1 MTFNSPPPPSPLP
14 PHVIKF
20 IISGF
25 SIIRMEAEG
34 LKWRVSHMCLEK
46 IKIIAIRSKEK
57 TDTLSVYQT
66 LASNKGPE
74 VLRLHF
80 LIFLNLFNLNGAL
93 LDVIHWMQTCLKKSK
108 QRNKGKSEWRFPLLL
123 YSFPPVKDNSVSNTF
138 FSLLYKSSF
147 EKKLIAKWVFIYL
160 ITIWLTF
167 SSKYKYT

>member
-1 MTFNSPPPPSPLP
+1 MTFNSPPLPLSP

-25 SIIRMEAEG
+25 SIIGMEAEG
-34 LKWRVSHMCLEK
+34 LKWWVSHMCLEK

-108 QRNKGKSEWRFPLLL
+108 QRNKGRSEWRFPLLL
-123 YSFPPVKDNSVSNTF
+123 YSFPPIKDNSVSNKYF
-138 FSLLYKSSF
+138 FSSL
-147 EKKLIAKWVFIYL
+147 
-160 ITIWLTF
+160 
-167 SSKYKYT
+167 

>member
-1 MTFNSPPPPSPLP
+1 MTFNSPSPFPSPS
-14 PHVIKF
+14 HVIKF

-25 SIIRMEAEG
+25 SIIGMEAEG

-108 QRNKGKSEWRFPLLL
+108 QRNKGRSEWRFPLLL
-123 YSFPPVKDNSVSNTF
+123 YSFPPVKDNSVSNKF

>member
-1 MTFNSPPPPSPLP
+1 MTRDAVWLLIRPPPSPLP

-25 SIIRMEAEG
+25 SIIGVEAEG
-34 LKWRVSHMCLEK
+34 LKWWVSHMCLEK
-46 IKIIAIRSKEK
+46 IKIIAIRSEEK

-93 LDVIHWMQTCLKKSK
+93 LDVIHWMQTCLKKCK
-108 QRNKGKSEWRFPLLL
+108 QRNKGRSEWRFPLLL
-123 YSFPPVKDNSVSNTF
+123 YSFPPIKDNSDSNTSF
-138 FSLLYKSSF
+138 FLFFIKAAL
-147 EKKLIAKWVFIYL
+147 KKYW
-160 ITIWLTF
+160 
-167 SSKYKYT
+167 

>member
-1 MTFNSPPPPSPLP
+1 
-14 PHVIKF
+14 
-20 IISGF
+20 
-25 SIIRMEAEG
+25 MEAEG

-108 QRNKGKSEWRFPLLL
+108 QRNKGRSEWRFPLLL
-123 YSFPPVKDNSVSNTF
+123 YSFPPVKDNSVSHKF
-138 FSLLYKSSF
+138 FFLLYKSSF

>member
-1 MTFNSPPPPSPLP
+1 
-14 PHVIKF
+14 
-20 IISGF
+20 
-25 SIIRMEAEG
+25 MEAEG

-80 LIFLNLFNLNGAL
+80 LIFLNLFNLNRAL

-108 QRNKGKSEWRFPLLL
+108 QRNKGRSEWRFPLLL
-123 YSFPPVKDNSVSNTF
+123 YSFPPVKDNSVSHKF
-138 FSLLYKSSF
+138 FFLLYKSSF

>member
-1 MTFNSPPPPSPLP
+1 MTFNSPPPSPLP

-25 SIIRMEAEG
+25 SIIGMEAEG

-66 LASNKGPE
+66 LAGNKGPE

-108 QRNKGKSEWRFPLLL
+108 QRNKGRSEWRFPLLL
-123 YSFPPVKDNSVSNTF
+123 YSFPPIEDNSVSNKFF
-138 FSLLYKSSF
+138 FSSLLKQLW
-147 EKKLIAKWVFIYL
+147 KKID
-160 ITIWLTF
+160 
-167 SSKYKYT
+167 S

>member
-1 MTFNSPPPPSPLP
+1 MTFNSSPPSPLP

-25 SIIRMEAEG
+25 SIIGMEAEG

-93 LDVIHWMQTCLKKSK
+93 LDVIH
-108 QRNKGKSEWRFPLLL
+108 
-123 YSFPPVKDNSVSNTF
+123 
-138 FSLLYKSSF
+138 
-147 EKKLIAKWVFIYL
+147 
-160 ITIWLTF
+160 
-167 SSKYKYT
+167 